1 VLISQLKA
9 HIFEL
14 EQHEKDYDS
23 LNSKFRSLQ
32 NECALLSE
40 EKLRLEYE
48 LRQRS
53 ESQNKQI
60 LDMRGENEN
69 LQLNFNEKMSLNKKL
84 YNDNNNLIKTLE
96 IRNAEIN
103 DLKERLDEW
112 MSKYNKI
119 SDEKIGF
126 ERSVLNLND
135 VKASQKIE
143 ISRLMEDNQK
153 LSKMYQ
159 DADKHNKSLDNERL
173 KLLSKNDELNFEL
186 KNVTGK
192 LKSKEDNLNYIQ
204 RILEETKITTQ
215 KSEKNLKEYEKQI
228 DYQRSEIGNLSATLN
243 RERVLRAELEKS
255 NEKYQSAIN
264 DHNKEINR
272 LSNEVEASRAISK
285 RITDEKIFS
294 KNENDKLKNHIMILT
309 ENNHKVNLINY
320 LTLLACSRNRTYC

>member
-228 DYQRSEIGNLSATLN
+228 DYQRSEIGNFSAALN
-243 RERVLRAELEKS
+243 KERVLRNELEKS
-255 NEKYQSAIN
+255 NEKYQSALN
-264 DHNKEINR
+264 DHSKEINR
-272 LSNEVEASRAISK
+272 IANELEASRAISK
-285 RITDEKIFS
+285 RITDEKIVS
-294 KNENDKLKNHIMILT
+294 KNENEKLKNHIIILT
-309 ENNHKVNLINY
+309 DNNQKVN
-320 LTLLACSRNRTYC
+320 